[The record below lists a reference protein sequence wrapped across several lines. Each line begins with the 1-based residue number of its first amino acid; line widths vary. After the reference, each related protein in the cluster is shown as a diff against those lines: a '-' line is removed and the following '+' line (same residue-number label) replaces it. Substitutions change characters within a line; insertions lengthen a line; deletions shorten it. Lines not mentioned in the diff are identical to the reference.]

1 MQTPG
6 FLGRNIRWIAPL
18 LIIVISIALLIL
30 MKSLRPEP
38 AAKPPV
44 DSTVLVET
52 REIALSAK
60 RLDIQTQGL
69 VKAKYSTELVAQV
82 SGEIIE
88 LSPAFVRGGLVQ
100 QGDILAQIDPTNYQ
114 VALEN
119 ARAGLASAESALE
132 QEMAQGEVARVEWEA
147 VNDRPAPALGLRKPQ
162 LEQAQARVVAAQ
174 ADLKMAQK
182 NLDRTY
188 IKAPYDALIVERL
201 VSLGSFLNVGAKLG
215 QLMDVSSAE
224 IRLPVATTDQQ
235 FLPNGGVGVEVTL
248 SDNTSPNLD
257 GAKWQARIVRS
268 EGVIDENTRMHYLVA
283 EVSDPYNLH
292 DAQAHLEPLTF
303 GRYVVAQLAG
313 INLPSAVEIN
323 RSLVKDGKVAVLK
336 NGKLHFKP
344 VTVVR
349 HDQGQSVISAGLA
362 QGDQLITTAI
372 EFPVEGMA
380 LKLRSE
386 VSETQSDDEL
396 GAQTNTPT
404 TAEQGDA

>member
-372 EFPVEGMA
+372 EFPVQGMT

-396 GAQTNTPT
+396 GAQTNAPT